1 MKLNSNS
8 QLGLNV
14 TSQMAD
20 NIVLYQWDK
29 YISKCLDLELK
40 EKAFNQFS
48 DAFSDECKRGASIEK
63 ILKDPSSGV
72 RINQYERFANQNCII
87 AKTAIEMAKK
97 IKIDEDKFDVRF
109 LNKIKDKKI
118 TFLLGNDLFIRY
130 IKRGDEIMAIR
141 VQATLMEGKP
151 YYINYLSFKI
161 NTATGHISHVNNPD
175 QPFAD
180 PQFKLFVQLLVFTEL
195 SKLEIKILAPREKF
209 GTRKVGKFINESP
222 NKITVIDSVWNTIS
236 VRNVGFDVSGHWRF
250 QRCGKDF
257 SEVEYIFI
265 EPFRKKGYI
274 RNAKK
279 ETSSEAI

>member
-1 MKLNSNS
+1 MKLNSQS
-8 QLGLNV
+8 QLGLNITPQV
-14 TSQMAD
+14 VD
-20 NIVLYQWDK
+20 NIVSCQWDN
-29 YISKCLDLELK
+29 YISKCPDLELK
-40 EKAFNQFS
+40 EKAFNQFY
-48 DAFSDECKRGASIEK
+48 DVFSDECKRGSSIDR
-63 ILKDPSSGV
+63 ILKDPTSGV
-72 RINQYERFANQNCII
+72 KINQYERFQNQNYII
-87 AKTAIEMAKK
+87 AKTATEMAKK

-141 VQATLMEGKP
+141 VTTTPVAGGIAYM
-151 YYINYLSFKI
+151 NYLSFKI
-161 NTATGHISHVNNPD
+161 NTATGYISHVNNPD

-209 GTRKVGKFINESP
+209 GTRKVGKFINESAH
-222 NKITVIDSVWNTIS
+222 KITVIDSVWNTIS
-236 VRNVGFDVSGHWRF
+236 VRNIGFGVSGHWRF

-265 EPFRKKGYI
+265 EPFRKKGYV
-274 RNAKK
+274 RGAKK
-279 ETSSEAI
+279 ETSSESV